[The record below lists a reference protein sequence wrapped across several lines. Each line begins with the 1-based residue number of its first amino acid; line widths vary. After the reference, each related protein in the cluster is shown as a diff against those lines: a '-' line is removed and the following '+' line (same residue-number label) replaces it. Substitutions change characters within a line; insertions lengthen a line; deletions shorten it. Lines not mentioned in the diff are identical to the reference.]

1 MGRSHVRTEA
11 EERMT
16 QLKTKMP
23 GLPEL
28 EKAGKIL
35 C

>member
-1 MGRSHVRTEA
+1 MGGSHVRAEA
-11 EERMT
+11 EEGMI
-16 QLKTKMP
+16 QLKTRMP

-35 C
+35 P